1 MQQIVF
7 FQIAVGLLNLTTTI
21 LPALRVYAIW
31 GQSWICFIAVMSLGL
46 VNVTTNIMY
55 SPGLVTSAYSLAPE
69 VPGCWYTPLPLL
81 VPIQSSLETA
91 GFACI
96 IAQELLVLIL
106 TWIRTYKLRSFVAE
120 EEVPNRLSSLLLRD
134 GTIYFSAILALNVM
148 SIVVYR
154 DSSAVPSTGDGV
166 SLIASI
172 MQCMLLSRFMFGL
185 REAYLPDLS
194 DGTSHAVSSH
204 AWSSICFTTRHVI
217 GNIGA
222 PHTDADPLDEWL
234 VGTVENQEPLPPVV
248 SGDPFTVG
256 LIKEDS
262 AVEIIALG
270 DTSGSSERE
279 LVADENIAIE
289 KSAV

>member
-7 FQIAVGLLNLTTTI
+7 FQIAAGLLNLTTTI

-134 GTIYFSAILALNVM
+134 GTIYFSIQHFGTYLRAPSLMLYIFGSVILALNMAGMVT
-148 SIVVYR
+148 SEDR
-154 DSSAVPSTGDGV
+154 NVPRSTAAGLEQLQNTV
-166 SLIASI
+166 
-172 MQCMLLSRFMFGL
+172 QTMLLSRFMLAL
-185 REAYLPDLS
+185 REAYQS
-194 DGTSHAVSSH
+194 DHSGGASHAVGSRH
-204 AWSSICFTTRHVI
+204 WSSGVRF
-217 GNIGA
+217 A
-222 PHTDADPLDEWL
+222 LDAWLAASDEYW
-234 VGTVENQEPLPPVV
+234 EPPPPVV
-248 SGDPFTVG
+248 CDDPFAVDVLRKNREPQDASASSDLEPAADEPTGV
-256 LIKEDS
+256 ESS
-262 AVEIIALG
+262 AV
-270 DTSGSSERE
+270 
-279 LVADENIAIE
+279 
-289 KSAV
+289 